1 VSRYLE
7 PWAVY
12 APRADLIAIFDMAQS
27 LSAVHNALTYHQWIL
42 PQIEAQWEMKKMIP
56 FYLRKLF

>member
-1 VSRYLE
+1 
-7 PWAVY
+7 VY

-42 PQIEAQWEMKKMIP
+42 PQIEAQWEMEKMIP